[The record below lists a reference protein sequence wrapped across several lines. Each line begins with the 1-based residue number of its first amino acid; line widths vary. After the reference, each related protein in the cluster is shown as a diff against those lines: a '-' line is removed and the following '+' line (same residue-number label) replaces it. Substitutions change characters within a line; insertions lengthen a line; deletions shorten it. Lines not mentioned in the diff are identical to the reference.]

1 MSLWHSWL
9 SLYRWLTFFC
19 RIWLE
24 HYFLNS
30 IRWGTVMCW
39 LPWSRRA
46 AEPGVLTGETTGAIT
61 TPLKLMSPTSQ
72 LPTILTAANSVPRTQ
87 RKPLTRMEP
96 QTRIGTHTS
105 LCTRKMYS
113 YSSSLRQT
121 RSYQQNNCP
130 PCILFIIIFHMHVQ
144 LLPFPVWCR
153 LHHNYPQ
160 PSTRQQHAMSTSLT
174 LSPKDVQTCP

>member
-1 MSLWHSWL
+1 M
-9 SLYRWLTFFC
+9 
-19 RIWLE
+19 INI
-24 HYFLNS
+24 FLQNL
-30 IRWGTVMCW
+30 IRAL
-39 LPWSRRA
+39 LPKFNTLRH
-46 AEPGVLTGETTGAIT
+46 GNVLVAVVTTGGGTRCPDRRDDGRNYHPSQVDVSYIT
-61 TPLKLMSPTSQ
+61 ITHNPHCRL
-72 LPTILTAANSVPRTQ
+72 Q
-87 RKPLTRMEP
+87 RAC
-96 QTRIGTHTS
+96 RIGTHTS